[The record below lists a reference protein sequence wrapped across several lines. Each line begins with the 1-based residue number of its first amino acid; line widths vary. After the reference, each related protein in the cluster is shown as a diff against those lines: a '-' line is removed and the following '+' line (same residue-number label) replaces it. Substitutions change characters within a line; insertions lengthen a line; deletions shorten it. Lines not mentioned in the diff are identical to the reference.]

1 MPIDPDR
8 MIEMDLTDHLSGLV
22 EAWLFGYVIGF
33 MSAAMFVILAQ
44 GTGW

>member
-1 MPIDPDR
+1 MMDHDR
-8 MIEMDLTDHLSGLV
+8 KIEMDLTDHLTGLV
-22 EAWLFGYVIGF
+22 ESWLFGYVIGF